1 VAFPS
6 QLAIAFKRSFN
17 AGTKFCKV
25 ESLRIEGRR
34 TFKNQVRS
42 AGCSC
47 QAKKFGGSAE
57 ALLSKN
63 YQSLFTN
70 CYSLSH
76 QSPIA
81 SRYLPFTIRYS
92 PFATRCRFGSAEV
105 SPSQFIPLPS
115 HALRPVLFGAQFLR
129 HQLRVKIRSMNGFDC
144 VTDCGLKIRSMA
156 CF

>member
-1 VAFPS
+1 LKEGELSKIRCEVLGAVVK
-6 QLAIAFKRSFN
+6 QRNLAA
-17 AGTKFCKV
+17 
-25 ESLRIEGRR
+25 
-34 TFKNQVRS
+34 VRKH
-42 AGCSC
+42 CSP
-47 QAKKFGGSAE
+47 K
-57 ALLSKN
+57 KN
-63 YQSLFTN
+63 YQSPFAN
-70 CYSLSH
+70 RHSLSH

-92 PFATRCRFGSAEV
+92 PFAIRCRFGSAEV